1 MANLKILLALVFIA
15 CAAINAHAD
24 HIDCG
29 FVTVGKLYTQSDR
42 SDGSSH
48 GNKLLVEIGDG
59 CPPFGCVANS
69 AAAYN
74 GILSML
80 LAAKLSDKEIRIV
93 VSDEPP
99 LSGAARI
106 EWVNF

>member
-42 SDGSSH
+42 SDGSFS
-48 GNKLLVEIGDG
+48 
-59 CPPFGCVANS
+59 
-69 AAAYN
+69 
-74 GILSML
+74 
-80 LAAKLSDKEIRIV
+80 
-93 VSDEPP
+93 
-99 LSGAARI
+99 
-106 EWVNF
+106 W